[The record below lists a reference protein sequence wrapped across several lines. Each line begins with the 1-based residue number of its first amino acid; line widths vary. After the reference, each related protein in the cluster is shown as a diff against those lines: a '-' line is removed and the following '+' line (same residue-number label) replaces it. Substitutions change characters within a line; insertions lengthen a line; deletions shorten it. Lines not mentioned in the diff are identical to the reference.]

1 MCVELVITL
10 PVMTSKVDGADMSLE
25 FGHFVFDERA
35 MEKHLPAAAFKKMQE
50 MIVKGGALDPVL
62 ADSVAFGMREWAVE
76 HGAHCFAHW
85 FHPLNEGTAAKF
97 DAFLVL
103 REHLGRGTTSRQL
116 SEFSGKQLVQ
126 GEPDGS
132 SFPSGGLRRTS
143 EARGYTAWDYTS
155 PPFVVSDH
163 LTGCL
168 YIPTIFCS
176 IFGLSLDQR
185 TPLLKSENALRD
197 AALRSLRLC
206 QTLMD
211 QFTSP
216 GGQCPACQAKPA
228 ETDVFITVGAE
239 QEMFIVDR
247 ELYKRRPDLVNCG
260 RVLLGNPPTKGQELS
275 DHYWGKMP
283 ARVQRVLA
291 ATERRLWTLGVPVV
305 TAHNEVAPAQFEL
318 ASQYERASVAS
329 DHNML
334 LMQVLGEECEK
345 AGLACL
351 FHEKPFF
358 TYVNGSGKHLNWSL
372 ATNTGENL
380 LEPGKSFHH
389 NIRFLFFLAAFLRAA
404 HLHAD
409 VLRTAIAVPGNE
421 FRLGG
426 MEAPPAIIS
435 VFLGAQLGQIVDDVI
450 QGVRIVSCSRRD
462 SAEKVL
468 DLGIP
473 TTARLTTDSGDR
485 NRTSPLAFVSN
496 RFEFRA
502 VGSSQNCAWPITAL
516 NAIVAES
523 LHALC
528 DEVDELV
535 VRSPFLGSDLS
546 PGAAGVEAL
555 QQVIRK
561 TLTEHQ
567 AVIYNGDC
575 YEDAY
580 VTEMAK
586 KRGLPN
592 VRTTPEA
599 LATWDSDKNRRL
611 FSALHV
617 MRVEEVSARGQV
629 WAENYSRVRD
639 IEARTLLRMVQTL
652 VIPAAVQYQGTL
664 AAGIRDCAA
673 VLRPEAPAAEPP
685 LAPQVEQL
693 RRLSGALDRTIEQ
706 SEKLSNVLDAVPR
719 VPVPRPPSV
728 DPIRGTLKEGTQV
741 PDASND
747 LRLALKTAQYYH
759 DEVMTLM
766 EEIRVSC
773 NALEAAVDKAVW
785 PFPTLDELCM
795 FF

>member
-1 MCVELVITL
+1 
-10 PVMTSKVDGADMSLE
+10 MTSKAEGASMGLE

-103 REHLGRGTTSRQL
+103 REHLGRATTSRQL

-247 ELYKRRPDLVNCG
+247 ELYNRRPDLVNCG
-260 RVLLGNPPTKGQELS
+260 RVLLGCPPTKGQELS

-380 LEPGKSFHH
+380 LEPGKSVHH

-409 VLRTAIAVPGNE
+409 ILRSAIAVPGNE

-450 QGVRIVSCSRRD
+450 RGVRIVSCSRRD

-516 NAIVAES
+516 NTIVAES

-535 VRSPFLGSDLS
+535 VRSPFLGSDIS

-575 YEDAY
+575 YEDTY

-599 LATWDSDKNRRL
+599 LATWESDKNRRL

-617 MRVEEVSARGQV
+617 MRVEEVTARGHV

-652 VIPAAVQYQGTL
+652 VVPAAVRYQGVL
-664 AAGIRDCAA
+664 ASGIRDCAA
-673 VLRPEAPAAEPP
+673 VLRPEAPPAATTAAEPP

-693 RRLSGALDRTIEQ
+693 RRLTAALDRTIEQ
-706 SEKLSNVLDAVPR
+706 AEKLSNVLDAVPR
-719 VPVPRPPSV
+719 GPVARPPSV

-747 LRLALKTAQYYH
+747 LRQALKTAQFYH
-759 DEVMTLM
+759 DEVMGLM
-766 EEIRVSC
+766 EDIRVSC
-773 NALEAAVDKAVW
+773 NALEAVVDKALW